1 MKTKWAWRNTRT
13 WGRFWSP
20 AHFSG
25 IWNNVDT
32 VCIQRVPKTELKH
45 THLGSKI
52 LKEISKDRKIE
63 RGRGRS
69 KSRTIQYT
77 VSWKPR
83 AQNFK
88 RERMI
93 FIKWY
98 RQLEIKDN
106 GVQEAPEASRVL
118 FILSHRPILIEKKK
132 KKKKKSKENRKW
144 IKDHLQL
151 IFIYS
156 LNPIFSKLFVV
167 RHYYISQ
174 PNQQGQLLLTTEDA
188 ETSEN
193 SPESTRRSK
202 KRGER
207 VRVTLAFQVG
217 SWGYG
222 SNVNQHNQVGF
233 YDTL

>member
-1 MKTKWAWRNTRT
+1 
-13 WGRFWSP
+13 
-20 AHFSG
+20 
-25 IWNNVDT
+25 
-32 VCIQRVPKTELKH
+32 
-45 THLGSKI
+45 
-52 LKEISKDRKIE
+52 
-63 RGRGRS
+63 
-69 KSRTIQYT
+69 
-77 VSWKPR
+77 
-83 AQNFK
+83 
-88 RERMI
+88 MI

-118 FILSHRPILIEKKK
+118 FILSHRPYSYW

-174 PNQQGQLLLTTEDA
+174 QNQQGQLLLTTEDG

-207 VRVTLAFQVG
+207 VRVTLAFQVE

-222 SNVNQHNQVGF
+222 SIVTQH
-233 YDTL
+233 YPSWILW

>member
-1 MKTKWAWRNTRT
+1 MKWAWRNARA
-13 WGRFWSP
+13 WGRFWSH
-20 AHFSG
+20 AHFGG
-25 IWNNVDT
+25 IWNYVDT

-52 LKEISKDRKIE
+52 LKISNDRKIE

-69 KSRTIQYT
+69 KTRTIQYT

-88 RERMI
+88 REKMI

-106 GVQEAPEASRVL
+106 GIQEDPEASRGL
-118 FILSHRPILIEKKK
+118 FMLSHRPYPYWKKK
-132 KKKKKSKENRKW
+132 KRNPKKIEN
-144 IKDHLQL
+144 KDHLQL

-156 LNPIFSKLFVV
+156 LNPIFSRLFVV
-167 RHYYISQ
+167 RQYYISQ
-174 PNQQGQLLLTTEDA
+174 PNQQGQLLLMPEDA

-202 KRGER
+202 KRAEGTRE
-207 VRVTLAFQVG
+207 TLAFQVE

-222 SNVNQHNQVGF
+222 RIVTQH
-233 YDTL
+233 YPSWILW